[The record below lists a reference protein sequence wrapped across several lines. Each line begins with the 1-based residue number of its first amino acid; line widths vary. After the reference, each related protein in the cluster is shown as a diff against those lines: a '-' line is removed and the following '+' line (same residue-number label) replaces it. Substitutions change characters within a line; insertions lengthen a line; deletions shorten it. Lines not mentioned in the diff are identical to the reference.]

1 MGKTQ
6 ERTEKIQDKCLCGR
20 EHLQRR
26 WGPAY
31 LLTARTGNNAFDDD
45 DDPLLQQV
53 RLSTLRSLRVKTNKR
68 AGGEMEENRMIG
80 RNRAHDLQ
88 SKRVQAGLLGDLAM

>member
-6 ERTEKIQDKCLCGR
+6 EPTEKIQDKCLSGR

-31 LLTARTGNNAFDDD
+31 LLTAHTGNNAFDDD
-45 DDPLLQQV
+45 DDPLLQEV
-53 RLSTLRSLRVKTNKR
+53 RLSILRSLRVKTNKR
-68 AGGEMEENRMIG
+68 AGGEKEERMIG
-80 RNRAHDLQ
+80 RNGAHDLQ
-88 SKRVQAGLLGDLAM
+88 SKRVQAGLLDDLAM